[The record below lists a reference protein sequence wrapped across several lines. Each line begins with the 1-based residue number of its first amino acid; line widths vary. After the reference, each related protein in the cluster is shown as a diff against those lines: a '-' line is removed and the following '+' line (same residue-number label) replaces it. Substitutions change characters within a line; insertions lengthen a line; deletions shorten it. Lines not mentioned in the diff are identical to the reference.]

1 MQENAVALKVD
12 NMNLADAMGFSAPT
26 GQSQST
32 LARIT
37 GTVIQEVIDGKV
49 ASSPVFKI
57 VTEDD
62 TVFARRIDVRLFAER
77 QKWQRWDSEN
87 KTMQKSV
94 MSTNLNHDM
103 KDTIGTFNLGRPSGY
118 IKDFA
123 ALPKDQ
129 QDLIRSIS
137 RVKVIM
143 GMATLTGAFYEGG
156 APADGYDQEFA
167 FVMDV
172 KNRDSLKSIDTT
184 VGKLIKKRINPA
196 EQSIALLGETQTLPN
211 GNPFMVI
218 GASLSDFVGLQEGD
232 NDTLQDF
239 LDYVGANN
247 DYVNTKWAE
256 NNVETISPAEQDIIS
271 NIVDVEDFE

>member
-12 NMNLADAMGFSAPT
+12 NMNLTDAMGFSAPA
-26 GQSQST
+26 GQAQSS

-37 GTVIQEVIDGKV
+37 GVVIQQAIDGKV
-49 ASSPVFKI
+49 ATSPVFKI
-57 VTEDD
+57 VTEED
-62 TVFARRIDVRLFAER
+62 TVFARKVEVRLFAER

-94 MSTNLNHDM
+94 LSTNLNHDM

-129 QDLIRSIS
+129 QDLIRSVS

-143 GMATLTGAFYEGG
+143 GMATLTDAFYEGG
-156 APADGYDQEFA
+156 DPADGYDQEFA

-196 EQSIALLGETQTLPN
+196 EQSIALLGETRNLPN
-211 GNPFMVI
+211 GNPYMVI
-218 GASLSDFVGLQEGD
+218 IASLSNFVGLQDGD

-239 LDYVGANN
+239 LDYVGASN
-247 DYVNTKWAE
+247 DYVTTKWAE
-256 NNVETISPAEQDIIS
+256 NNVETISASEQNIVS